1 MAKHTQG
8 EWGVAKIDNGQ
19 ADDEIVSTVNG
30 CMVNI
35 ASVFGAGEYSEY
47 RPAGE
52 VEPRYEVR
60 KEEAVANAR
69 LIAEAPRMEAVLKWA
84 AHLLAELPEAQQTPQ
99 MLALRNEI
107 VETLKQATPE
117 YYGS

>member
-1 MAKHTQG
+1 MTKHTQG

-52 VEPRYEVR
+52 VEPSYEVS
-60 KEEAVANAR
+60 KEEAAANA
-69 LIAEAPRMEAVLKWA
+69 LLLAAAPALLEAVKSMLVCIGDDPRFYAEEKAATEALVKAGVTKFGKW
-84 AHLLAELPEAQQTPQ
+84 
-99 MLALRNEI
+99 I
-107 VETLKQATPE
+107 KQ
-117 YYGS
+117 